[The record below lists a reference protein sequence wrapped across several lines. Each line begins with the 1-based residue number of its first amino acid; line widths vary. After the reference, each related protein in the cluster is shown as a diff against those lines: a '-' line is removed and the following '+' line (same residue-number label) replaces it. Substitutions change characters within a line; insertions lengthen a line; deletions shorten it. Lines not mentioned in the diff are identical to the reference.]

1 VTGSITGRI
10 AHRLWCHDNIKIL
23 SNIFTNTGSIFKIQE
38 YATMNRVK
46 QLLNEWVLDSQ
57 ARPMVAGITVKLTA
71 LDYARIRALA
81 EIYADR
87 SEAQIISELLSAV
100 LDEVEEALPYIPG
113 KAVIAEDEFGDP
125 IYEDIG
131 LTRKFEQL
139 KKKYSSSLQ

>member
-1 VTGSITGRI
+1 
-10 AHRLWCHDNIKIL
+10 
-23 SNIFTNTGSIFKIQE
+23 
-38 YATMNRVK
+38 MNRVK